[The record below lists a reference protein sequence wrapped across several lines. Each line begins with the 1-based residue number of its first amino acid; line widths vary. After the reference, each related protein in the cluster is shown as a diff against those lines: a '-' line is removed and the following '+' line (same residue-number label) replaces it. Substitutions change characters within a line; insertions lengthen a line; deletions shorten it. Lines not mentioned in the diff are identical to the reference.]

1 MHDEVM
7 MTQRTIY
14 NCFTPCIVYTTGLKV
29 YTIGLKVYRTGLK
42 VYTIG
47 LKEVLYLYHIMQTS
61 KNNNITIDI

>member
-1 MHDEVM
+1 MCEVQMHDEVM

-29 YTIGLKVYRTGLK
+29 YTTE
-42 VYTIG
+42 